1 MFSDFY
7 VVSARS
13 ENVEGSCGISLFLVD
28 RSISGVE
35 VVRDTP
41 RMGLRGST
49 HFEIKFKNVKL
60 GPEHF
65 SVNSLASPLESSR

>member
-13 ENVEGSCGISLFLVD
+13 ENVEGSRGISLFLVD
-28 RSISGVE
+28 KSMPGVE
-35 VVRDTP
+35 VVRDMP
-41 RMGLRGST
+41 MMGLRGST

-65 SVNSLASPLESSR
+65 SVNSLAGSLESFR

>member
-13 ENVEGSCGISLFLVD
+13 ENVEGSRGISFFLVD

-35 VVRDTP
+35 VVRDMP
-41 RMGLRGST
+41 MMGLRGST
-49 HFEIKFKNVKL
+49 HVEIKFKNVKL

-65 SVNSLASPLESSR
+65 SVNSLASPLESFR